1 MSFQKLTKG
10 IFAIIAVGTTLL
22 FFNNCEN
29 LNDPNSTPQ
38 AQVSLSRQIFS
49 DLTTEFIVK
58 VVYEVGATPY
68 TGNIGI
74 TANDTWDITKSSF
87 QAVFQNH
94 TGRVITVPS
103 LASGFTQIPDKSKTS
118 WTTSELIALG
128 TSVSPASLVT
138 NNKATVTVIFLN
150 GLFEGNTG
158 TLGVHFS
165 GYGFAFVFKDVVAGV
180 GGTAA
185 DQRYVEQA
193 TVVHEIG
200 HLIGLVNNGVPL
212 TSSYE
217 DPAHLRH
224 STNTSCVMY
233 WTVESSTTILSFLT
247 NNILAAR
254 LNLFEAEALNDGRA
268 YHP

>member
-1 MSFQKLTKG
+1 MTGYLKS
-10 IFAIIAVGTTLL
+10 ISAVVAVAAAVL
-22 FFNNCEN
+22 FFTNCEN
-29 LNDPNSTPQ
+29 LNDPDSTPQ
-38 AQVSLSRQIFS
+38 AQVSISRQIFS

-103 LASGFTQIPDKSKTS
+103 LASGFTQIPDKLKTS

-128 TSVSPASLVT
+128 TSVSPATLVT
-138 NNKATVTVIFLN
+138 SNKATVTVIFLN
-150 GLFEGNTG
+150 GLFEGNAG

-165 GYGFAFVFKDVVAGV
+165 GYGFAFIFKDVIAGV

-200 HLIGLVNNGVPL
+200 HLIGFVNNGVPL

-217 DPAHLRH
+217 DSAHLRH

-233 WTVESSTTILSFLT
+233 WSVESSTTILSSLT
-247 NNILAAR
+247 NSILAAR
-254 LNLFEAEALNDGRA
+254 LNLFEAEPLNDGRA
-268 YHP
+268 FHP

>member
-1 MSFQKLTKG
+1 MSGYIKRISTVVTV
-10 IFAIIAVGTTLL
+10 AVAVF

-29 LNDPNSTPQ
+29 LNDPDSTPQ
-38 AQVSLSRQIFS
+38 VQVSLSRQIFS

-58 VVYEVGATPY
+58 VVYEAGATPY

-74 TANDTWDITKSSF
+74 TANDTWDVTKSSF

-94 TGRVITVPS
+94 TARVITVPS
-103 LASGFTQIPDKSKTS
+103 ITSGFTQIPDKLKTS
-118 WTTSELIALG
+118 WTTTELITLG

-212 TSSYE
+212 TSNYE

-233 WTVESSTTILSFLT
+233 WAVESSTTILTSLT
-247 NNILAAR
+247 NSILAAR
-254 LNLFEAEALNDGRA
+254 LNLFEAEVLNDGRA